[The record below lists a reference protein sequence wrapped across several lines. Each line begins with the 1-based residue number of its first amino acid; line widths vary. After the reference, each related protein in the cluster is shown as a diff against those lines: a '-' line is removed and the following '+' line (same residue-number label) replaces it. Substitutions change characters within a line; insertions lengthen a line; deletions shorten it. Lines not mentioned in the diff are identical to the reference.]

1 LPLLASISSCLLDP
15 KLFYTCIIPTARDEH
30 KIISIDTG
38 MPKKVFGSRKV
49 YVIVCFRGFTKMSK
63 NIIVFST
70 PTCSWCVKVKQYLK
84 SKGFTYKD
92 VDVSKDERALRDMVK
107 KTGQEG
113 VPQLWINNQPIVGFD
128 RDKINRLLEIKP

>member
-1 LPLLASISSCLLDP
+1 
-15 KLFYTCIIPTARDEH
+15 
-30 KIISIDTG
+30 
-38 MPKKVFGSRKV
+38 
-49 YVIVCFRGFTKMSK
+49 MSK